1 MCCFIFIFLGSRS
14 TQLTFLSGGS
24 AGTDLTQIIGWGE
37 PAPDLGPGPD
47 PDPQPGSNDDIF
59 IIDSS
64 FVRNWTVSRS
74 KVEDTDGGNDTD
86 ALDIAFLSRVDG
98 ALTLTEDWFA

>member
-1 MCCFIFIFLGSRS
+1 MSV
-14 TQLTFLSGGS
+14 
-24 AGTDLTQIIGWGE
+24 GTDLTQIIGWGE

-47 PDPQPGSNDDIF
+47 PDPQLGS
-59 IIDSS
+59 
-64 FVRNWTVSRS
+64 
-74 KVEDTDGGNDTD
+74 NDTD